1 MRKASREIISPIEGA
16 SFHMTHFK
24 APVLCH
30 EDYWHFHPEFEIV
43 YVPHGKGKRFIGY
56 KVSRYTG
63 GDLVLLGPN
72 ILHNTFNFGF
82 ESPAS
87 SYEEYVIQF
96 KRDQL
101 ETMTKQF
108 PEFTGI
114 AKLLDRAETGIAIGG
129 KAKHRIGSLIK
140 KMNKL
145 PPFPRLMQLFSVLRE
160 MSVTADAQDL
170 KARESLPL
178 STIHSSR
185 IQQVYQIIQTRYQDE
200 VSTRQIAGD
209 LAMTESSFCRFFKQA
224 TGKTLKQALME
235 VRIQKACLL
244 LTGSDL
250 SIASVA
256 SHAGFNNI
264 SLFNRAFKT
273 LTKSTPQQ
281 YRRSMQVNLV
291 VN

>member
-1 MRKASREIISPIEGA
+1 MRKASREIISPTSGA
-16 SFHMTHFK
+16 SFYMAHFK

-30 EDYWHFHPEFEIV
+30 GDYWHFHPEFEIV
-43 YVPHGKGKRFIGY
+43 YVPHGRGKRFIGH
-56 KVSRYTG
+56 KASRYTG

-82 ESPAS
+82 ESPAAG
-87 SYEEYVIQF
+87 YEEYVIQF
-96 KRDQL
+96 KREQI
-101 ETMTKQF
+101 ETMTERF
-108 PEFTGI
+108 PEFAGI
-114 AKLLDRAETGIAIGG
+114 AKLLDGAGTGIAITG
-129 KAKHRIGSLIK
+129 KAKHRLGALIK
-140 KMNKL
+140 KMHHL

-160 MSVTADAQDL
+160 MSLTPDTQDL

-178 STIHSSR
+178 SAVHSGR
-185 IQQVYQIIQTRYQDE
+185 IQQVYQIIQTRYQDD

-224 TGKTLKQALME
+224 TGKTLKQSLTE

-250 SIASVA
+250 PIATVA
-256 SHAGFNNI
+256 SHAGFNNV

-281 YRRSMQVNLV
+281 YRRSLQVNLV
-291 VN
+291 V